1 MQIDRINRAWLVTL
15 VLFYLGLAAQ
25 AWLFLQ
31 DVSEITDYKVVDDL
45 PAEFEGNDWVV
56 WKDTEGGVIADKVHP
71 LPGYRPTDQARVKAG
86 DRLLSLD
93 YQEVIRAGVIDT
105 ITRAALPGY
114 VFAAN
119 LERPD
124 PYTQAKEEINGAFIT
139 NGFRLSFSF
148 NDFGWYWNLSGWIV
162 GLGAFLGLVVLAIL
176 LPLVRRTNFREN
188 LSVLLVVVSAFLFFM
203 LQLGHHL
210 FLIIESNLDES
221 ALWAEQ
227 LFIISFSL
235 LLFLYTITYFAF
247 KSESPYRWMVLPSVL
262 LAGLYVYSFYDI
274 IFVGLQLKHFH
285 ILIENYTAQFF
296 LWHLSGT
303 LMLYLTRKWSEQEL
317 KHRMALGL
325 VALIGLAGWTYFLDA
340 DNHLEVVHRE
350 HVWFMLYLLFFFPVL
365 NASYLRSQF
374 GKISLVVTQTFQYL
388 VTIIFGIVIYLAII
402 QLFDY
407 LQPDVT
413 YRRFL
418 EFMTFLF
425 VGLLARFI
433 YLANESRINRY
444 FVTSQRER
452 LTTFFSFIKR
462 ISQYLNPDELNRDL
476 THEVKTYFQAE
487 PVQLWWAARE
497 HEQQTPIEGIAHP
510 QQIYEKLREGNTVW
524 SRNKEISS
532 ITLPD
537 ELEAEVQ
544 DSDFALISPITIK
557 VDEDRYGLLLLG
569 RKKRGVYNL
578 SDLDLISQ
586 LVQQTQLTI
595 NVMRRVEREK
605 ELVEQTYEA
614 NLTALRS
621 QINPHFL
628 FNTLNSITE
637 LVHESADLAEQAVEK
652 LAFILRFTTKKSSEQ
667 FLPLQE
673 EMSLIRTYLELEQIR
688 FGNRLETEIEIDP
701 KAQSVLVPSF
711 IIQTLVENCIKHG
724 ISKIMQSGFVSVKA
738 WVKDNFLTCEVYDNG
753 PGIDLSRIYKST
765 GLSNSISRLE
775 TLYDM
780 KNLLQFENTGDGTR
794 VTMRIPLPDSPELS
808 ADARARTQLRSR
820 ENKS

>member
-1 MQIDRINRAWLVTL
+1 MG
-15 VLFYLGLAAQ
+15 GL
-25 AWLFLQ
+25 
-31 DVSEITDYKVVDDL
+31 ERHR
-45 PAEFEGNDWVV
+45 
-56 WKDTEGGVIADKVHP
+56 GGVVAERVHP
-71 LPGYRPTDQARVKAG
+71 LPGYRPTDQARVKPG
-86 DRLLSLD
+86 DRLLSVD
-93 YQEVIRAGVIDT
+93 YQKIIRAGVVDT
-105 ITRAALPGY
+105 ITRSALPGY
-114 VFAAN
+114 VFATT

-124 PYTQAKEEINGAFIT
+124 PYTQAKEKIKGAFIT

-148 NDFGWYWNLSGWIV
+148 NDFGSYWSLSGWIL
-162 GLGAFLGLVVLAIL
+162 GLGTFLGLVVLAIL
-176 LPLVRRTNFREN
+176 LPLVQRTNFGEN
-188 LSVLLVVVSAFLFFM
+188 LSVLLVVISAFLFFL

-221 ALWAEQ
+221 ALRPEQ
-227 LFIISFSL
+227 FFIICYVL

-247 KSESPYRWMVLPSVL
+247 KSESPQRWMILPSVL
-262 LAGLYVYSFYDI
+262 IGGLYLYSFYDI
-274 IFVGLQLKHFH
+274 IFVDLQLKYFH
-285 ILIENYTAQFF
+285 VLIENYTALFF
-296 LWHLSGT
+296 LWHLVGA
-303 LMLYLTRKWSEQEL
+303 LVLFLTRRWAAQEL
-317 KHRMALGL
+317 RHRVALGGI
-325 VALIGLAGWTYFLDA
+325 AMIGLIGWIYFLDA
-340 DNHLEVVHRE
+340 DSHIKLMHRE
-350 HVWFMLYLLFFFPVL
+350 HAWFLLYLLFFFPVL

-388 VTIIFGIVIYLAII
+388 VTIILGIAIFFATI

-418 EFMTFLF
+418 EFMTFIF
-425 VGLLARFI
+425 AGLVIRAI
-433 YLANESRINRY
+433 YLSNQDRINRY
-444 FVTSQRER
+444 FVTAQRER

-476 THEVKTYFQAE
+476 THEVKSYFLAE
-487 PVQLWWAARE
+487 PVLLWWAGRE
-497 HEQQTPIEGIAHP
+497 HEAPTPIEGIAHP
-510 QQIYEKLREGNTVW
+510 ELIYEKLREGNTVW
-524 SRNKEISS
+524 SSNKEISS
-532 ITLPD
+532 ITLPED
-537 ELEAEVQ
+537 LEDEVQ

-569 RKKRGVYNL
+569 PKKRGVYNL

-652 LAFILRFTTKKSSEQ
+652 AFILRFTTKKSSEQ

-688 FGNRLETEIEIDP
+688 FGTRLETEIEIDP
-701 KAQSVLVPSF
+701 KAQNVLVPSF

-724 ISKIMQSGFVSVKA
+724 IAKIMQSGFVSVKA
-738 WVKDNFLTCEVYDNG
+738 WVKNSFLICEVFDNG

-780 KNLLQFENTGDGTR
+780 KNLLEFENTGNGTR
-794 VTMRIPLPDSPELS
+794 VTMRIPPS
-808 ADARARTQLRSR
+808 
-820 ENKS
+820 